1 MIHPPRVLAL
11 VFAAI
16 AALSPPAA
24 QAQTAKQL
32 FAPVTHPSA
41 GPPAPVG
48 QNSKGCLAGG
58 VQMPERG
65 ATWVTMRPSR
75 NHHWGTPETLEFI
88 ARLSVD
94 ATRIGWPGIYVG
106 DIAQP
111 RGGPVAGHASHQTGL
126 DVDIWLNRPARLDL
140 TRKEREGLSAINVRT
155 SDQRNVNRNWTP
167 EHAALLRLAAEDP
180 AVERIFITAPAKL
193 AMCAATPPR
202 DRAWLRKIR
211 PWWGHNDHFHVR
223 LNCPAGDR
231 TCVQPAPLPPGDG
244 CAEAVWW
251 VTEALEPPDPAAP
264 KSVPAPPLRLADLP
278 PRCAE
283 VLKSR

>member
-1 MIHPPRVLAL
+1 MIHPPRAAALVLAAL
-11 VFAAI
+11 
-16 AALSPPAA
+16 AALAPLAA
-24 QAQTAKQL
+24 PAQTAKQL
-32 FAPVTHPSA
+32 FAPVTRPSP
-41 GPPAPVG
+41 GPNDPVG
-48 QNSKGCLAGG
+48 QNARGCLAGG
-58 VQMPERG
+58 VRMPERG
-65 ATWVTMRPSR
+65 ETWVTMRPSR
-75 NHHWGTPETLEFI
+75 NHHWGTPAMLNFI

-94 ATRIGWPGIYVG
+94 ATRVGWPGIYVG

-126 DVDIWLNRPARLDL
+126 DVDIWLNAPARLDL
-140 TRKEREGLSAINVRT
+140 TRKERESLSAIDVRT
-155 SDQRNVNRNWTP
+155 SDQRDVNRNWTP
-167 EHAALLRLAAEDP
+167 AHAALLRLAAEDP

-193 AMCAATPPR
+193 AMCARTAPR

-223 LNCPAGDR
+223 LSCPKGARG
-231 TCVQPAPLPPGDG
+231 CVQPAPLPPGDG

-251 VTEALEPPDPAAP
+251 VTEALEPPDPKAP
-264 KSVPAPPLRLADLP
+264 KPKPTPPLRLADLP